1 MSPPT
6 TGKPD
11 PHRAIIL
18 GVAGVAQSVEQLIRN
33 EKVGC
38 SIHLS
43 GTNKNKD
50 LAQPNPLG
58 FFLSHADVTVDVRVT
73 TTVGTETHVQVD
85 LTRDSCRLVEIVK
98 KHQRNQTP
106 ASRSRTTE

>member
-1 MSPPT
+1 
-6 TGKPD
+6 
-11 PHRAIIL
+11 
-18 GVAGVAQSVEQLIRN
+18 
-33 EKVGC
+33 
-38 SIHLS
+38 
-43 GTNKNKD
+43 
-50 LAQPNPLG
+50 
-58 FFLSHADVTVDVRVT
+58 LSHADVTVDVRVT